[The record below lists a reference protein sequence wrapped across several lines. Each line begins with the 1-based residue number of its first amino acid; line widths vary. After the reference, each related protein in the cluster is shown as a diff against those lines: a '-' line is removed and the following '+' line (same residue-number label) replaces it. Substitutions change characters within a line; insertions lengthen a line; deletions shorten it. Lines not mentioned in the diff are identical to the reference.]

1 MRAGLKGTE
10 LNMLPIVIKGIVH
23 PERIILSLFNPLCCT
38 KPVLIFVLV
47 LNTKEDILKN
57 VGNQTVAG
65 PH

>member
-1 MRAGLKGTE
+1 MQVFKGTE

-23 PERIILSLFNPLCCT
+23 PEIIILSLFTPLCCT